1 MNKETIGFL
10 KEKVNG
16 FNEWLKECGYDKTVD
31 DNFIE
36 FFWICNY
43 AMKNCD
49 IDFSEILNNMRERK
63 VRHERFEKEYEEIMN
78 WKI

>member
-1 MNKETIGFL
+1 
-10 KEKVNG
+10 
-16 FNEWLKECGYDKTVD
+16 
-31 DNFIE
+31 
-36 FFWICNY
+36 
-43 AMKNCD
+43 MKNCD